1 MRQQLGS
8 VWYRAAKPDSVNG
21 LGIFYLRGLQ
31 RSAYSDFDAKQ
42 SALKISLKDFDTIC
56 FAQSDRLAHLFAI
69 FFAKRIIQAYTV
81 APLKTDLQ

>member
-1 MRQQLGS
+1 MRIEID
-8 VWYRAAKPDSVNG
+8 YRNRKYRNRKCRNRKYTNFSSGLAKTM
-21 LGIFYLRGLQ
+21 L
-31 RSAYSDFDAKQ
+31 SAST
-42 SALKISLKDFDTIC
+42 SPTIGDTIC